1 MPTPELDLL
10 RITDVMLDEVGK
22 LAHGHGA
29 RRFRSMVSSDLC
41 RFLTVLG
48 KHSE

>member
-10 RITDVMLDEVGK
+10 RIADVMLDEFGK
-22 LAHGHGA
+22 LVQGHGA
-29 RRFRSMVSSDLC
+29 RRLRRNLGSVMC
-41 RFLTVLG
+41 HFLTVLW